1 MSSGLVRWGAWAG
14 MLGGLLWALFPLA
27 TVDFS
32 IEDTQPGTLD
42 HLATLVVY
50 WLMAVLPLLL
60 LLVGLVDKLL
70 RPSAVPITSG

>member
-1 MSSGLVRWGAWAG
+1 LAVEA
-14 MLGGLLWALFPLA
+14 WALFPLA

-70 RPSAVPITSG
+70 RPSAVPITSA